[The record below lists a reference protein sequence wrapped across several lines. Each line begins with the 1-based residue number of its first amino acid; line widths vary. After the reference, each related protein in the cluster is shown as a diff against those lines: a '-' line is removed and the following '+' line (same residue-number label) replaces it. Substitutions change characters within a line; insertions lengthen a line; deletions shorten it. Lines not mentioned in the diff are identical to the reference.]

1 MLKPKKIS
9 KRESRASISTL
20 DLPKISEATGNIY
33 EVINIVAKRAR
44 GLASVQ
50 RDELQQKI
58 ADFSSSA
65 DNLEEIFENRE
76 QIEISKHY
84 ERLPKSTIVAME
96 EFVDGKLVW
105 KYPEEEGKTDF

>member
-9 KRESRASISTL
+9 KRESRAYISTL
-20 DLPKISEATGNIY
+20 DLPKISETTGNIY

-44 GLASVQ
+44 QLSSIQ

-58 ADFSSSA
+58 SDFSSGT

-96 EFVDGKLVW
+96 EFIESKLVW
-105 KYPEEEGKTDF
+105 KYPEEEIKTDI